1 MRFRFCQFIE
11 AEPSANEF
19 CKCDREA
26 KPGSSYCPEHH
37 VRCHTAAEA
46 AAEAVEAH
54 EKVYVAPIEISGAQD
69 DQLSASISGGRGQGW
84 TQVCACQ
91 SRRRSLLVTTH
102 RVAPHETWRSPKQ
115 GRD

>member
-69 DQLSASISGGRGQGW
+69 DQLSASISGGRSG
-84 TQVCACQ
+84 VDPSLRLSISAKV
-91 SRRRSLLVTTH
+91 SPRHDPPRST
-102 RVAPHETWRSPKQ
+102 P
-115 GRD
+115 